1 MGKYGK
7 QRLFEMM
14 GKVDPTFKPRL
25 NEGDAFN
32 DAGEPLMT
40 HQQYNAYS
48 EPSEPDYDNPS
59 GDYEREPSSYEIVEE
74 IQNHFDT
81 ILETYDGEEYSFL
94 TKDVPNSDING
105 DLMLYVQNN
114 KISAYALGKEF
125 PETDIE
131 ELAIDDLFQFFEPYR
146 QYILTGQD
154 AAKRMDYINKQN
166 SDDARYASQERAA
179 MGGGE

>member
-1 MGKYGK
+1 MGKYDK

-25 NEGDAFN
+25 NESDAFN
-32 DAGEPLMT
+32 DAGEPMMT
-40 HQQYNAYS
+40 HNQFRDYS
-48 EPSEPDYDNPS
+48 EPSEPEYDDRDDYDVEQTPN
-59 GDYEREPSSYEIVEE
+59 EIVKGIE
-74 IQNHFDT
+74 NHFDT
-81 ILETYDGEEYSFL
+81 ILETYDGEEYMFL
-94 TKDVPNSDING
+94 TKDVPNHDING

-125 PETDIE
+125 PATDIE
-131 ELAIDDLFQFFEPYR
+131 ELAIDDLIQFFEPYR